1 MKKLLILLII
11 ALSVL
16 TLAGCSDGENAPNG
30 MQLVSGGD
38 SEGYRFYAPEEWIVA
53 NHEDYSAAYV
63 STVNNTSVVFAE
75 TEKPASNIPEYFA
88 AELAKFP
95 FEVTASELKE
105 CNFGNADRAYSCV
118 YDYNYQGRKMRAMQI
133 FAIYSDSFY
142 LFTYNSYNEARFGE
156 ASDETYYDYYMPK
169 AQTCIDNVTFSA
181 KGKTDEGEAV
191 VYEKDS
197 DGYNIVSDK
206 TLAGF
211 TLAVPDGY
219 KVDYSSGIVSVTRE
233 DGANINVSKATYTGV
248 TRDEYWKTRVDNL
261 KSIVD
266 KKRDSATGEL
276 LTETVKNDKGEDI
289 VRPVSTL
296 NVIKEHELINLE
308 GCDWAC
314 AYEYIYSFTGC
325 EYHVYQ
331 VLIVDGY
338 DGFVFTYSA
347 PSGNFEPHLNE
358 ALTILRKIAF

>member
-1 MKKLLILLII
+1 MKRILILLLISLTI
-11 ALSVL
+11 L
-16 TLAGCSDGENAPNG
+16 TLIGCNSDEKAPEG
-30 MQLVSGGD
+30 MQLVSG
-38 SEGYRFYAPEEWIVA
+38 SESDGYRFYAPEEWIVA

-75 TEKPASNIPEYFA
+75 TAKPTSSVPEYFA

-95 FEVTASELKE
+95 FEVTASELKG
-105 CNFGNADRAYSCV
+105 CNFGNADSAYSCV

-133 FAIYSDSFY
+133 FAIYGDRFY
-142 LFTYNSYNEARFGE
+142 IFTYNSYNEARFGE
-156 ASDETYYDYYMPK
+156 ADDETYYDYYMPK
-169 AQTCIDNVTFSA
+169 AQTCIDNILFSQ
-181 KGKTDEGEAV
+181 KGEKAESETV

-211 TLAVPDGY
+211 TLAVPDSY
-219 KVDYSSGIVSVTRE
+219 RVDYSSGIVSVTRE

-248 TRDEYWKTRVDNL
+248 TRDEYWRMRVENL
-261 KSIVD
+261 NSIVD
-266 KKRDSATGEL
+266 KKRDASTGEI
-276 LTETVKNDKGEDI
+276 LTETVKNEEGEDV
-289 VRPVSTL
+289 VRPMSTL
-296 NVIKEHELINLE
+296 NVLREHEIINLK

-314 AYEYIYSFTGC
+314 AYEYTYSFAGK
-325 EYHVYQ
+325 EYRVYQ

-347 PSGNFEPHLNE
+347 PVEIFEPRLDE
-358 ALTILRKIAF
+358 ALSILRKMAF